1 MSAILNMTEKFK
13 ELLLR
18 ENVLHFE
25 RVKARVELRDVE
37 TDEVIGYSD
46 TRILSKGDAL
56 NFKYDFE
63 VTS

>member
-1 MSAILNMTEKFK
+1 VSAILNMTEKFK

-37 TDEVIGYSD
+37 TNEVIGYSD

>member
-1 MSAILNMTEKFK
+1 VSAILNMTEKFK

>member
-37 TDEVIGYSD
+37 TNEVIGYSD